1 MLADNGLGLAVGGC
15 KCLHIGITL
24 RLDDGGKRIHPV
36 ADFLLCLLYLP
47 SDVFALSG
55 LKDTRGGG
63 KLLLQVWQ
71 HILLQVSDARGL
83 VPHSYHQTSHG
94 TELCHINVQR
104 GLRRHCPLADQPL
117 QEGPGLAHDGPEQ
130 VREPP
135 GLMDGLPDLLVYL
148 SLLDLQ
154 YLCLGYA
161 RQKRHIRRSVPLL
174 TGGVVRF
181 DFLRLGI
188 VPAYLFGGQIYALRV
203 KHL

>member
-1 MLADNGLGLAVGGC
+1 M
-15 KCLHIGITL
+15 
-24 RLDDGGKRIHPV
+24 
-36 ADFLLCLLYLP
+36 
-47 SDVFALSG
+47 
-55 LKDTRGGG
+55 
-63 KLLLQVWQ
+63 
-71 HILLQVSDARGL
+71 
-83 VPHSYHQTSHG
+83 
-94 TELCHINVQR
+94 
-104 GLRRHCPLADQPL
+104 

-154 YLCLGYA
+154 YLRLGYA

-181 DFLRLGI
+181 DFLHLGI

>member
-1 MLADNGLGLAVGGC
+1 MQLV
-15 KCLHIGITL
+15 
-24 RLDDGGKRIHPV
+24 RIHRLWEV
-36 ADFLLCLLYLP
+36 FLVNHLGYSWEDVHEEAEKLEHAASPLLME
-47 SDVFALSG
+47 
-55 LKDTRGGG
+55 
-63 KLLLQVWQ
+63 KLDRFL
-71 HILLQVSDARGL
+71 GYPEMC
-83 VPHSYHQTSHG
+83 PHGRTIPG
-94 TELCHINVQR
+94 R
-104 GLRRHCPLADQPL
+104 KDQPL

-154 YLCLGYA
+154 YLRLGYA